1 MPKKNDFK
9 LDVVSVRLVKDA
21 PIYSEHT
28 FNNPADIAAVM
39 GDCMCQFDREVVC
52 VVNLR
57 SDLKP
62 INVHFA
68 SVGSLNEAMAHPR
81 ELFKS
86 SILSNAA
93 SMMLIHCHPS
103 GNVFPSK
110 ADTMMTDR
118 MNKLCELMGI
128 PLIDHIIVGGDNREF
143 FSFREKGMIDNPKI
157 TLSTDYRTL
166 DIKSPLVAEQGK
178 AMWVWNDYLLP
189 SLVLNINQYKTIPIA
204 IQYLKQS
211 HGMIDWGAM
220 MAMLVLA
227 ILPIV
232 IFYIVCQ
239 KYIIEGVLA
248 GAVKG

>member
-143 FSFREKGMIDNPKI
+143 FSLM
-157 TLSTDYRTL
+157 LYH
-166 DIKSPLVAEQGK
+166 KS
-178 AMWVWNDYLLP
+178 
-189 SLVLNINQYKTIPIA
+189 
-204 IQYLKQS
+204 
-211 HGMIDWGAM
+211 
-220 MAMLVLA
+220 
-227 ILPIV
+227 
-232 IFYIVCQ
+232 
-239 KYIIEGVLA
+239 
-248 GAVKG
+248 

>member
-1 MPKKNDFK
+1 MGYGELTKTDDFK

-178 AMWVWNDYLLP
+178 AR
-189 SLVLNINQYKTIPIA
+189 
-204 IQYLKQS
+204 
-211 HGMIDWGAM
+211 
-220 MAMLVLA
+220 
-227 ILPIV
+227 
-232 IFYIVCQ
+232 
-239 KYIIEGVLA
+239 
-248 GAVKG
+248 